1 MTPRVSVLMP
11 VFNTARYLG
20 AALDG
25 IRTQTFCEYE
35 LLVLDDGSRDG
46 SGELLRRYAASE
58 PRMRLVTRENRG
70 LIASRN
76 ELLAAARGEL
86 VAWMDSDD
94 AALPARLDRQC
105 AAFDADP
112 DLVCLGT
119 AAQCID
125 PDGSFLNVERYPLE
139 HEEIVLAQQRAGGMR
154 FPTTMMRRL
163 AALRVGGFRE
173 PFRMGE
179 DLDLLLRLGESG
191 KLANLGEIL
200 YLYRQHIASVC
211 ATLAPQW
218 PAYRDLVL
226 ELARERRRDGQD
238 RLQRGAAVAV
248 PRAAAAD
255 TRQASWRTYHSWA
268 GYALANGNWP
278 LSRKYA
284 LRALT
289 QRPLARQTWR
299 LMWRTIAGARP
310 DGKHAE

>member
-1 MTPRVSVLMP
+1 MTARVSVLMP
-11 VFNTARYLG
+11 VFNTARYLD
-20 AALDG
+20 AALNS
-25 IRTQTFCEYE
+25 ISTQTFTEFE

-46 SGELLRRYAASE
+46 SGELLRRYAAQE
-58 PRMRLVTRENRG
+58 PRMHLTARENRG

-94 AALPARLDRQC
+94 AALPTRLAQQC

-119 AAQCID
+119 AAQCVD
-125 PDGSFLNVERYPLE
+125 PDDNLLNVERYPLE
-139 HEEIVLAQQRAGGMR
+139 HEQIVLAQQRADGMR

-179 DLDLLLRLGESG
+179 DLDLLLRLGETG
-191 KLANLGEIL
+191 KMANLGEIL

-211 ATLAPQW
+211 SRLAPQW

-238 RLQRGAAVAV
+238 RLQRGATVAV
-248 PRAAAAD
+248 PRATAAD
-255 TRQASWRTYHSWA
+255 TRQTTWRTYHSWA
-268 GYALANGNWP
+268 GYALANGNWT

-289 QRPLARQTWR
+289 QRPLARQTWG
-299 LMWRTIAGARP
+299 LMWRTIAGVGP
-310 DGKHAE
+310 DEKHAE